1 MARAPEMMPAT
12 RAAQFLGVARK
23 TLNRWNRAGVGP
35 PRVRKLKRY
44 WYTKEQLKEWLRD
57 GAVRLASEQGLR
69 QLASEQVLRQFGKPP
84 RLPNAGAGRLH
95 Q

>member
-1 MARAPEMMPAT
+1 MPAT

-23 TLNRWNRAGVGP
+23 TLNGWNRAGVGP
-35 PRVRKLKRY
+35 PRVRKGNRY
-44 WYTKEQLKEWLRD
+44 WYIREKLKEWLRD
-57 GAVRLASEQGLR
+57 GAERLANEQGLR
-69 QLASEQVLRQFGKPP
+69 EVASKQVLRHFGKPP